1 MTVWSYCDRMYC
13 ALLACHEQ
21 IPDPHTIT
29 AGLHDELRTLL
40 DAAAQRP
47 AAITGCQARAS

>member
-1 MTVWSYCDRMYC
+1 MYC